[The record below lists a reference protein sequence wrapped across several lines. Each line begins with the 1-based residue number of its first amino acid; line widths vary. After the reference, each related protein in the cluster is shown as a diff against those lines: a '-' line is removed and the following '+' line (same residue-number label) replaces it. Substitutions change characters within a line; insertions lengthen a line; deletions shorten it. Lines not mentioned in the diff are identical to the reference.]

1 MRQVVPIGSM
11 FMVNRRLLMR
21 ASATKAFSAVRV
33 CPEPTKAANTSNVVK
48 EDVTNMR
55 MKFRARKKAKLR
67 I

>member
-1 MRQVVPIGSM
+1 
-11 FMVNRRLLMR
+11 MVNRRLLMR